1 MRLTRDKK
9 LLILAPSRCRNRWIR
24 SSLGDEIY
32 TDMESFFE
40 LNRADREQHKFRDT
54 WPPHT
59 PNFVV
64 SQQLKLDRRTYKKF
78 SVVRNPWERF
88 VSFYLRFRK
97 PREPSA
103 AQYAK
108 ETGDKSVLAEHAMT
122 ELACQ
127 STFEEFM
134 IQIASGNRSFEV
146 GSIFNFLLNERG
158 NFDID
163 HLFRFDDTEGIK
175 KFFIISGYKFNDV
188 GLGAPDRDWRKMHS
202 TTTRKIVETLCELDI
217 RYFGFRFD

>member
-9 LLILAPSRCRNRWIR
+9 LLILAPARCRSGWIWN
-24 SSLGDEIY
+24 SLRDEIY

-59 PNFVV
+59 PNFIV
-64 SQQLKLDRRTYKKF
+64 SQQIKLDRQTYKKF

-97 PREPSA
+97 PREQSA
-103 AQYAK
+103 TQYAK
-108 ETGDKSVLAEHAMT
+108 ETGDKSILNEHAMT

-127 STFEEFM
+127 CTFEEFM
-134 IQIASGNRSFEV
+134 IQIALGNRSFEV

-158 NFDID
+158 TLDID
-163 HLFRFDDTEGIK
+163 HIFRFDDTEGIK
-175 KFFIISGYKFNDV
+175 KFFNSSGYKFNDV
-188 GLGAPDRDWRKMHS
+188 GVGAPNRDWQKMHS
-202 TTTRKIVETLCELDI
+202 TTTRKIVATLCELDI
-217 RYFGFRFD
+217 RYFRFTFD